1 MKFTKELPQTNKELA
16 QKLAEDG
23 WKKIKEPNSLPLAV
37 LLSFPLSCLL
47 LVMTIYIA
55 YVLEPQFFSFITSDS
70 LEITIPIN
78 LNSLFLVV
86 AVYLY
91 MLIHE
96 MIHAIFIPNFMKSK
110 KTVWGLNGVF
120 GFVFTTEPIK
130 KSRFLIISCMPFI
143 LLSITA
149 LLLFD
154 LTGCLNGYTLTLCLI
169 NAAGSGVDFLNILL
183 VGLQVKRGGT
193 IIANGFETYYCVLK
207 ESIA

>member
-1 MKFTKELPQTNKELA
+1 MKFTKKLPQTNKALA
-16 QKLAEDG
+16 QKLEKDG

-37 LLSFPLSCLL
+37 LFSFPLSCLL

-55 YVLEPQFFSFITSDS
+55 YVLEPKLFSFITSDS

-78 LNSLFLVV
+78 LNLLILVV
-86 AVYLY
+86 VVYLY

-96 MIHAIFIPNFMKSK
+96 MIHAIFIPNFMKSE
-110 KTVWGLNGVF
+110 KTVWGLNRVF

-169 NAAGSGVDFLNILL
+169 NAAGSCVDFLNILL
-183 VGLQVKRGGT
+183 IGIQVKRGGT

-207 ESIA
+207 